1 MRKPESVASK
11 QQRYR
16 QPDIYREKILTEKL
30 LSFTIVSLAE
40 PPMQL
45 NPIQFGYASFFLDL
59 SSHEKTWECCIQTAK
74 IQTAWH
80 LQEKILTEK
89 LLSLTLISLA
99 ESPMQ
104 LNSIQFEYAS
114 IYGSSHEK
122 TWECCIQTAKV
133 QTAWHLQGK
142 NIDRKAV
149 VLNPR
154 QFGRISNAA

>member
-30 LSFTIVSLAE
+30 LSLTLVSLAE
-40 PPMQL
+40 SPMQL
-45 NPIQFGYASFFLDL
+45 YPIQFEYASIYG

-74 IQTAWH
+74 VQTAWH

-104 LNSIQFEYAS
+104 LNSIQYEYAS

-154 QFGRISNAA
+154 QYGRISNAA

>member
-16 QPDIYREKILTEKL
+16 QPNIYR
-30 LSFTIVSLAE
+30 
-40 PPMQL
+40 
-45 NPIQFGYASFFLDL
+45 
-59 SSHEKTWECCIQTAK
+59 
-74 IQTAWH
+74 
-80 LQEKILTEK
+80 EKILTEK

-99 ESPMQ
+99 ESLMQ
-104 LNSIQFEYAS
+104 LNPIQFEYAS

-133 QTAWHLQGK
+133 QTAWHLQKK
-142 NIDRKAV
+142 NSDRKAV
-149 VLNPR
+149 VLNLR